1 MEITSLPP
9 SDFKDL
15 ILLLSHHKASF
26 DNLVTSKHGNEAAL
40 RTLKRQSNEVDAHY
54 GWALASDSALIARM
68 FDGEEGL
75 EAKTWM
81 KRLFEE
87 YEERKAMSAYL

>member
-1 MEITSLPP
+1 MNIASLPP

-15 ILLLSHHKASF
+15 LLLLSHHKASF
-26 DNLVTSKHGNEAAL
+26 NTIATSKHHHEAAL
-40 RTLKRQSNEVDAHY
+40 RALKQQSNDIDTHY
-54 GWALASDSALIARM
+54 GWVLASDSALIAGM
-68 FDGEEGL
+68 FEGQEGV

-87 YEERKAMSAYL
+87 YEERKAMTEYL

>member
-15 ILLLSHHKASF
+15 ILLLSHHKASC
-26 DNLVTSKHGNEAAL
+26 DNLVTPEHEHEAVLHA
-40 RTLKRQSNEVDAHY
+40 LKRKSNEIDAHY

-68 FDGEEGL
+68 FEGEEGS

-87 YEERKAMSAYL
+87 YVERKAMTAYL

>member
-1 MEITSLPP
+1 MDTNSLPA

-15 ILLLSHHKASF
+15 LDLLSEHKANF
-26 DNLVTSKHGNEAAL
+26 NNIVTSNIQHESAL
-40 RTLKRQSNEVDAHY
+40 RGLKQQSNDIDAHY

-68 FDGEEGL
+68 FEEEERS
-75 EAKTWM
+75 EAKMWM

-87 YEERKAMSAYL
+87 YEERKEMTAFL